1 MDAEARNQYLRE
13 LREEYCLARKA
24 VKSQLLDEAV
34 KRTGLARKV
43 IIRKL
48 ARPVTLVRRPR
59 AKRRRIYDAAVA
71 AALIE
76 LWTLFDYPCGQR
88 LVPLLREQ
96 VPRLRQQGWWHC
108 PEEVAAKLLRIS
120 AKTADRL
127 LAPQRRRL
135 RLDRRRGSSMRRLL
149 LEQIPLKVAEE
160 WDRRQVGNLQVDFV
174 AHCGQSTAGSFL
186 WTVSTV
192 DVTTNGWDGEPV
204 VHLAAKT
211 RRGSKVHCRY
221 DVPATPYQR
230 LLASG
235 QLSQA
240 ARQSLQQRYASLNP
254 IQLRQQIEQRQNELL
269 RTIRRS
275 ETRPDS
281 ARKLTPRSV
290 TSFVTQRVAVQLP
303 EEMT

>member
-1 MDAEARNQYLRE
+1 
-13 LREEYCLARKA
+13 
-24 VKSQLLDEAV
+24 
-34 KRTGLARKV
+34 
-43 IIRKL
+43 
-48 ARPVTLVRRPR
+48 
-59 AKRRRIYDAAVA
+59 VA

-96 VPRLRQQGWWHC
+96 VPRLRQQGWWQC
-108 PEEVAAKLLRIS
+108 PEEVAAKLVRIS

-135 RLDRRRGSSMRRLL
+135 RLDRRRGRSMRRLL

-174 AHCGQSTAGSFL
+174 AHCGQSTAGRFL

-192 DVTTNGWDGEPV
+192 DVTANGWDREPV

-211 RRGSKVHCRY
+211 RRGSKVHRRY

-240 ARQSLQQRYASLNP
+240 ARESLQQRYASLNP

-269 RTIRRS
+269 RTLRRS
-275 ETRPDS
+275 ETGPDS
-281 ARKLTPRSV
+281 VRKLTPPFGYFFRDPTGGRSV
-290 TSFVTQRVAVQLP
+290 TGGNDLTRPLP
-303 EEMT
+303 RPRIMLKSPGWVVIHSVRQGSLRASDEPAGFGCRPGAAKAPRRKRHDVFGQPIASC

>member
-13 LREEYCLARKA
+13 LREEYVLAPKA
-24 VKSQLLDEAV
+24 LKSQLLDEAV

-71 AALIE
+71 AALTE

-88 LVPLLREQ
+88 LAPLLREQ
-96 VPRLRQQGWWHC
+96 VPRLRQQGWWQC

-127 LAPQRRRL
+127 LAPQRRQL

-174 AHCGQSTAGSFL
+174 AHCGQSTAGRFL
-186 WTVSTV
+186 WTLSTV
-192 DVTTNGWDGEPV
+192 DVTSNGWDGRAGGALGVEDPE
-204 VHLAAKT
+204 
-211 RRGSKVHCRY
+211 GEQS
-221 DVPATPYQR
+221 
-230 LLASG
+230 ASP
-235 QLSQA
+235 L
-240 ARQSLQQRYASLNP
+240 
-254 IQLRQQIEQRQNELL
+254 
-269 RTIRRS
+269 
-275 ETRPDS
+275 
-281 ARKLTPRSV
+281 
-290 TSFVTQRVAVQLP
+290 
-303 EEMT
+303 